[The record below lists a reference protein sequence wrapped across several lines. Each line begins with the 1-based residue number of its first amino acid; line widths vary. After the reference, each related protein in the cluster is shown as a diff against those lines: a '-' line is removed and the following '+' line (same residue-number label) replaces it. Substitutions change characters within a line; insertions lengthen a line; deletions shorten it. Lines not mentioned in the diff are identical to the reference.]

1 MMSLDQLLPN
11 LLPRAKELMVPCSGQ
26 CFQVALVNSHRRA
39 RCLCFFHC
47 LLIPQSSF
55 YPPCGL
61 HLASAWVTLPHSTSP
76 MAAPRALNTGRRVP
90 WEAVFST
97 WPRCTSSFIWM
108 DYSLSNRWPKW
119 TRVHTL
125 SLDNN
130 FPKEDS
136 DHVYQA
142 ISLPSLSLFLSS
154 SWPLHHHLRAGKGQV
169 SRSSSALSA
178 PS

>member
-1 MMSLDQLLPN
+1 MSLDQLLRN
-11 LLPRAKELMVPCSGQ
+11 LMPRAKELMVPCSGQ
-26 CFQVALVNSHRRA
+26 RFQAAPVSSHRRA
-39 RCLCFFHC
+39 RRLCFFHC

-61 HLASAWVTLPHSTSP
+61 PLASVWVTLPHSTSP
-76 MAAPRALNTGRRVP
+76 TAAPRALNTGRRVP

-97 WPRCTSSFIWM
+97 WPRRTSSFIWM
-108 DYSLSNRWPKW
+108 DCSLSNRWPKW
-119 TRVHTL
+119 TRVHAL
-125 SLDNN
+125 SLDDN

-136 DHVYQA
+136 GHVFQA
-142 ISLPSLSLFLSS
+142 ISLPSLSLFLSI

-169 SRSSSALSA
+169 SCSSALSA